1 MTASSGSRRKFSR
14 EFKDELC
21 REVIETSKPV
31 VEVARSY
38 SVGAETLR
46 RWLIEYRDAHGGS
59 ESELSVP
66 ERARLKA
73 LEVEVRDLRAEAAF
87 LKKAAAYFAKEP
99 R

>member
-1 MTASSGSRRKFSR
+1 MSELPRRKFSQ

-31 VEVARSY
+31 VEVAKAY
-38 SVGAETLR
+38 GVGAESLR
-46 RWLIEYRDAHGGS
+46 RWLINYREAHGGS
-59 ESELSVP
+59 DSELSVP

-73 LEVEVRDLRAEAAF
+73 LEAEVRELRAEAAF
-87 LKKAAAYFAKEP
+87 LKKAASYFAREP